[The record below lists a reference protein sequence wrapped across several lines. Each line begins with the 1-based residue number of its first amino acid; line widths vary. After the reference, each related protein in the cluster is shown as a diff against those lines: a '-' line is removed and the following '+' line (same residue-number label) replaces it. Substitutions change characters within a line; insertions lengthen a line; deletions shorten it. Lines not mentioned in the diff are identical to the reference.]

1 MPKKLIHA
9 LLAASLI
16 ALFFSGLFLT
26 GFFGSWQDRASD
38 SQFLSRTPLKAIVII
53 SIDDKSIQAI
63 GRWPWNRSIH
73 ADLLEKLGKR
83 PIAIGYDVSF
93 PEVSN
98 ASDDAR
104 LAHAISQTRKTVLP
118 LEAGLVTV
126 DGKVTSVRRVLQPI
140 EILSNVSDVGIVN
153 TVADGD
159 SITRHIPVYSFADND
174 QQDEH
179 FSLILARAYL
189 LANGKPDPS
198 KSLKIENGL
207 MRINYVDKPDTF
219 ASYSFVDVYN
229 GTISPDVFDGKI
241 VLVGATAVNLHDN
254 QITSVSYG
262 HPMSGVEIHAN
273 AIQTIIQGKY
283 LMDET
288 HATTIAIIWILSFA
302 VCLLMAYVPIIP
314 ATIIVCLSVVAY
326 LVYSFVSFDHG
337 TIRNIVFPLLV
348 FATAYITLALYRY
361 FVEYNQRRFL
371 KKAFSLYVSPAILEE
386 IIKNPKNLVLG
397 GSRREMTVLFADIA
411 GFTTISERVPPDE
424 LSFMLNS
431 YLTRVSR
438 IIFSYNGVIDKF
450 IGDAVMAFWNAPLD
464 DKKHAINA
472 CEAALKVEEEIKII
486 RKEWEHLDIKHFSV
500 RIGIN
505 TGDMVVGNMGSDMR
519 FDYTMLGDNVN
530 LASRLEGINKQ
541 YGTFITISQSTYE
554 LVKDK
559 VVARFVDTVA
569 VKGKKKGVKI
579 YELRAIG
586 HATRDE
592 KDFLEDFETARSLYE
607 KGDFSNAHTAFL
619 ALSEKYPEDGPI
631 QTLLKRCEEYSKNPP
646 ADWDGIYHSTSK

>member
-1 MPKKLIHA
+1 MPKKLIH
-9 LLAASLI
+9 SLI
-16 ALFFSGLFLT
+16 VASAISVFFSLLFLT
-26 GFFGSWQDRASD
+26 GFFGGWQDRASD
-38 SQFLSRTPLKAIVII
+38 SFFLPRAPLKDIVII

-63 GRWPWNRSIH
+63 GRWPWNRTVH
-73 ADLLEKLGKR
+73 AQLLEKLGKK
-83 PIAIGYDVSF
+83 PVAIGYDVSF
-93 PEVSN
+93 PETST
-98 ASDDAR
+98 ATDDAR
-104 LAHAISQTRKTVLP
+104 LASAITQTRKTVLP

-126 DGKVTSVRRVLQPI
+126 DGKVTSVKRILQPI
-140 EILSNVSDVGIVN
+140 APLTAVADVGIVN
-153 TVADGD
+153 TVAGAD
-159 SITRHIPVYSFADND
+159 SITRHVPAFSMND
-174 QQDEH
+174 TQQQDEH
-179 FSLILARAYL
+179 FSLILARTYL
-189 LANGKPDPS
+189 LANNKPDPTPKLQTENGLLRINYIGKPDSFP
-198 KSLKIENGL
+198 I
-207 MRINYVDKPDTF
+207 
-219 ASYSFVDVYN
+219 YSFVDVYN

-241 VLVGATAVNLHDN
+241 VLVGATAVNLHDT

-273 AIQTIIQGKY
+273 AIQTILQKKY
-283 LMDET
+283 LMDENKWF
-288 HATTIAIIWILSFA
+288 TIAAIWVLSFIT
-302 VCLLMAYVPIIP
+302 CLVMAFTPILP
-314 ATIIVCLSVVAY
+314 ATFIVLAGAVFY
-326 LVYSFVSFDHG
+326 LVYSFVSFDQG
-337 TIRNIVFPLLV
+337 TIRNIIFPLFV
-348 FATAYITLALYRY
+348 FVTAYISLALYRY

-386 IIKNPKNLVLG
+386 IIKNPKNLTLG

-464 DKKHAINA
+464 DKKHALNA
-472 CEAALKVEEEIKII
+472 CEAALKVEDEIKAI

-519 FDYTMLGDNVN
+519 FDYTVLGDNVN

-554 LVKDK
+554 LVHDK
-559 VVARFVDTVA
+559 VVARLMDTVA
-569 VKGKKKGVKI
+569 VKGKSKGVKI

-586 HATRDE
+586 HATVDE
-592 KDFLEDFETARSLYE
+592 KEFLADFEAARLLYE
-607 KGDFSNAHTAFL
+607 KGDFGN
-619 ALSEKYPEDGPI
+619 ALSAFQALADRFPDDGPI
-631 QTLLKRCEEYSKNPP
+631 QTLKKRCEEYLKHPP
-646 ADWDGIYHSTSK
+646 EHWDGTYHSTSK